1 MDLPCIILPHC
12 NHDKISFVW
21 SFCHKTKG
29 RWPGWTY
36 LNHRSFFKSLEF
48 PPVGCRRHQ
57 RIQAWM
63 GFYTLLLALRF
74 HVPRPEG
81 SLIENSPGWQPA
93 SKWALQSYTIGTGIS
108 QPPDL
113 EANLWGFFVLFFF
126 FFLSLQVRTPKLA
139 DTWVFSF
146 GAPLAENPVEFSYNL
161 TYRTVKWW
169 MNVDLHQ

>member
-126 FFLSLQVRTPKLA
+126 FFPEPPGKNSQAGWHLGFQLWGTFSRESSR
-139 DTWVFSF
+139 VF
-146 GAPLAENPVEFSYNL
+146 L
-161 TYRTVKWW
+161 
-169 MNVDLHQ
+169 